1 MNNAVSFPRVVRLI
15 GHPGFI
21 LLWLGAML
29 VSYIWL
35 DKPLTAFFQQ
45 QAGSLTNQIASAVTL
60 LGSSKIYFLLLILAW
75 LFTRF
80 IKPMPLWRDRS
91 LFLLLCLII
100 PGLVTLALKMSL
112 GRARPI
118 EWFNH
123 DLFGFYFLKTQA
135 SFLSMPSGHTVTI
148 TSLMFGLCYLFP
160 RYWAGFIGLALMV
173 SVSRIIVTAHY
184 LSDIMGG
191 MLLAALTVSWLYT
204 QLVNRNVIKL
214 A

>member
-1 MNNAVSFPRVVRLI
+1 MNNAVSFTRVARLI
-15 GHPGFI
+15 GHPWFI

-29 VSYIWL
+29 ISYVWL
-35 DKPLTAFFQQ
+35 DRPLAAFFQQ
-45 QAGSLTNQIASAVTL
+45 QAGSLTTQIASIITL
-60 LGSSKIYFLLLILAW
+60 LGSSKVYFLILGLLWIFA
-75 LFTRF
+75 RF
-80 IKPMPLWRDRS
+80 IKPMPIWKDRS

-100 PGLVTLALKMSL
+100 PGLLCLALKMLL

-123 DLFGFYFLKTQA
+123 DWYGFYFLETQA

-160 RYWAGFIGLALMV
+160 RHWVSLVSLALIV
-173 SVSRIIVTAHY
+173 SASRIIVTAHY

-191 MLLAALTVSWLYT
+191 MLLAALTVSWLHT
-204 QLVNRNVIKL
+204 QLVNRNVINL